1 MIRDERPAPSR
12 VLRRG
17 LLPVA
22 AAALVLAGCS
32 TYLGGSRPIDPSD
45 LAAPGWIAATNVPY
59 IAQQEDLDCGVA
71 ALAMMLLHWKA
82 VQGIEEVRAACPPDP
97 ERGTEAGALRDF
109 AKVRGLQAFVIEGDF
124 EVIEKELARGR
135 PVLVGMFKRTL
146 GGLVTHF
153 EVVVGYHPGLKLVA
167 TLDPSLGPRVN
178 DESGFDEEW
187 GLAKRVALVVFR
199 LKGE

>member
-109 AKVRGLQAFVIEGDF
+109 AKVRGLQAFVIEGDPTVLL
-124 EVIEKELARGR
+124 ECVVVDPCRATHDLAAPGHDG
-135 PVLVGMFKRTL
+135 LVGRIAAH
-146 GGLVTHF
+146 VRAARSSAS
-153 EVVVGYHPGLKLVA
+153 P
-167 TLDPSLGPRVN
+167 D
-178 DESGFDEEW
+178 
-187 GLAKRVALVVFR
+187 
-199 LKGE
+199 